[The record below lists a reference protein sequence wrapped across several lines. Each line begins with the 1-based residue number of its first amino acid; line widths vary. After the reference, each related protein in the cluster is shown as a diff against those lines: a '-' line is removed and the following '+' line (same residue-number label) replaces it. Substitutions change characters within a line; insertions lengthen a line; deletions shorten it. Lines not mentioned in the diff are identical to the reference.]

1 MQIEKLNLSERT
13 IFINRTNISCI
24 AINNENS
31 IDMASFSIDN
41 NYLRLPTNT
50 LFNSFICTDFS
61 IAVFS
66 SIYIPINKFD
76 KIKNSGTS
84 TFVKNKSNNVVFVNE
99 LKKSKTI
106 LFANTDIH
114 EKIRKIENK
123 YFNLLQAIAYKK
135 NNVRGKY

>member
-31 IDMASFSIDN
+31 IDMARFSIDN
-41 NYLRLPTNT
+41 NYLQLPVNT

-61 IAVFS
+61 IGVFS
-66 SIYIPINKFD
+66 SIYLPINKFD